1 MNDSVCHCS
10 FLVDPREGC
19 SSTPSRA
26 QATSG
31 LMGHGSSR
39 SLCTSCGVERRNHAP
54 GIPSSIPLRAPRR
67 SASRSTPGGARLE
80 PRRDAP
86 HASKAD
92 GIRPLAQ
99 AVRWPTFAR
108 PRIERER
115 IPAVVGALSLDG
127 NTKPGLSSEQRSNES
142 AEHPSSASG
151 CRCRGRWAFGQSL
164 LTVLAPRARRVRRQR
179 RRAQATRSRARDL
192 SAGWQHGRRGHHPRV
207 EGRTVNTVRLN
218 LSVRGWRW
226 LTPAARR

>member
-1 MNDSVCHCS
+1 MQSKLVLLDAYLEEHGKVDSLGGMNFCKRCLVLLLRLCREPMNDSVCHCS

-39 SLCTSCGVERRNHAP
+39 SLCTSCGMERRNHAP

-86 HASKAD
+86 RASKAD

-115 IPAVVGALSLDG
+115 IPAVVGALSLLMG
-127 NTKPGLSSEQRSNES
+127 TRSQVFR
-142 AEHPSSASG
+142 PSNGAM
-151 CRCRGRWAFGQSL
+151 
-164 LTVLAPRARRVRRQR
+164 RARSILP
-179 RRAQATRSRARDL
+179 RRADVV
-192 SAGWQHGRRGHHPRV
+192 V
-207 EGRTVNTVRLN
+207 EGGGH
-218 LSVRGWRW
+218 S
-226 LTPAARR
+226 AKASSQS